1 MYMVVTS
8 MSSVVTTRFSTYLV
22 KWLAVETIAGR
33 YIRPKPTP
41 VMILESISVRIT

>member
-1 MYMVVTS
+1 MLCMDGCDFHVI
-8 MSSVVTTRFSTYLV
+8 SSHFSTYLV

-41 VMILESISVRIT
+41 VMILQSVSVRIA